1 MDSVSITDSVP
12 LLTGIFR
19 LSVSCLVLVV
29 YVFLR
34 TCPFHLLSNLLA
46 YNYTD
51 FIMPFILVTSI
62 VISTVPFLTLLI
74 SLFSFLRGLCSKRII
89 RCDHLFKEL
98 AFGFMDFFFSFVFL
112 FSSSFLSTR
121 IFIIISSLLL
131 LLSLVCYS
139 LPRILRWK
147 IGY

>member
-98 AFGFMDFFFSFVFL
+98 AFGFMDFFFLL
-112 FSSSFLSTR
+112 FFCSLVHFFPLE
-121 IFIIISSLLL
+121 SLL
-131 LLSLVCYS
+131 SSPPFYFF
-139 LPRILRWK
+139 
-147 IGY
+147 

>member
-62 VISTVPFLTLLI
+62 VISTVPFLTLLV
-74 SLFSFLRGLCSKRII
+74 FSPFYVACVAKGLSVVIIFSKN
-89 RCDHLFKEL
+89 
-98 AFGFMDFFFSFVFL
+98 
-112 FSSSFLSTR
+112 
-121 IFIIISSLLL
+121 
-131 LLSLVCYS
+131 
-139 LPRILRWK
+139 
-147 IGY
+147 